1 MIRKAM
7 WQASREAVERARA
20 GEGPTLLEAMTFRF
34 MGHYFGDPGAY
45 IPKDEYAAALA
56 RDPMPAT
63 KAAVLQTKAA
73 SEADLEAIARDIN
86 AQIDDAVKVCRGL
99 ESTGARRDQQRHLRP
114 GSARMS
120 TVTAAAPETM
130 SFTDAYRMAL
140 DEALESDP
148 SVLLLGED
156 IGDKEGGGVF
166 KVTKGLST
174 KYGAHRVRTTPIS
187 EQAILGAAVGAAL
200 AGMRPVAEIMLMN
213 FITVA
218 MDQIVN
224 HAAKLRFMS
233 GGQTGVPITI
243 RTRTG
248 AGAGTAGQH
257 SDMLEAWFAHVAG
270 IKVVVP
276 STPADAKGLLS
287 SCIFDDD
294 PCLFIEDGLTRA
306 LTGPAPPPGH
316 RVPLGK
322 AHVARS
328 GSDVSVIGYGRPL
341 RDTLV
346 IAERLGA
353 RRYPGRG
360 RRLADGFATRHR
372 RHPEVGGQDAPCRG
386 GSRSPAQLRRG
397 RGSGR
402 ADPRAPLRPARRAR
416 AAGRLSRRHGAV
428 RQGARNGVPL

>member
-1 MIRKAM
+1 
-7 WQASREAVERARA
+7 
-20 GEGPTLLEAMTFRF
+20 
-34 MGHYFGDPGAY
+34 
-45 IPKDEYAAALA
+45 
-56 RDPMPAT
+56 
-63 KAAVLQTKAA
+63 
-73 SEADLEAIARDIN
+73 
-86 AQIDDAVKVCRGL
+86 
-99 ESTGARRDQQRHLRP
+99 
-114 GSARMS
+114 MS
-120 TVTAAAPETM
+120 TVAAAAAQTM

-148 SVLLLGED
+148 NVLLLGED

-200 AGMRPVAEIMLMN
+200 AGMRPIAEIMLMN
-213 FITVA
+213 FVTVA

-270 IKVVVP
+270 MKVVVP

-287 SCIFDDD
+287 ACIFDDD

-316 RVPLGK
+316 RLPLGK
-322 AHVARS
+322 AHIARA
-328 GSDVSVIGYGRPL
+328 GGDVSVIGYGRPL
-341 RDTLV
+341 RDTLI
-346 IAERLGA
+346 IAERLAQEGIQVEVVDL
-353 RRYPGRG
+353 RTVSP
-360 RRLADGFATRHR
+360 LDTDGVLKSVAKT
-372 RHPEVGGQDAPCRG
+372 
-386 GSRSPAQLRRG
+386 
-397 RGSGR
+397 
-402 ADPRAPLRPARRAR
+402 RRAVVVHEAPR
-416 AAGRLSRRHGAV
+416 SFGVGAEVAARIQEHLYGQLAAPVLRVASRDV
-428 RQGARNGVPL
+428 TVPFAKVLETEYLYKPTEIESAIRRTLEAKAPR

>member
-1 MIRKAM
+1 
-7 WQASREAVERARA
+7 
-20 GEGPTLLEAMTFRF
+20 
-34 MGHYFGDPGAY
+34 
-45 IPKDEYAAALA
+45 
-56 RDPMPAT
+56 
-63 KAAVLQTKAA
+63 
-73 SEADLEAIARDIN
+73 
-86 AQIDDAVKVCRGL
+86 
-99 ESTGARRDQQRHLRP
+99 
-114 GSARMS
+114 MS
-120 TVTAAAPETM
+120 TVTAAAPQTM

-270 IKVVVP
+270 MKVVVP

-346 IAERLGA
+346 IAERLAQEGIQVEVVDL
-353 RRYPGRG
+353 RTVSP
-360 RRLADGFATRHR
+360 LDTDGVLKSVAKT
-372 RHPEVGGQDAPCRG
+372 
-386 GSRSPAQLRRG
+386 
-397 RGSGR
+397 
-402 ADPRAPLRPARRAR
+402 RRAVVVHEAPR
-416 AAGRLSRRHGAV
+416 SFGVGAEVAARIQEHLFGQLAAPVLRVASRDV
-428 RQGARNGVPL
+428 TVPFAKVLETEYLYKPTEIESAIRRTLEAKAPR

>member
-1 MIRKAM
+1 
-7 WQASREAVERARA
+7 
-20 GEGPTLLEAMTFRF
+20 
-34 MGHYFGDPGAY
+34 
-45 IPKDEYAAALA
+45 
-56 RDPMPAT
+56 
-63 KAAVLQTKAA
+63 
-73 SEADLEAIARDIN
+73 
-86 AQIDDAVKVCRGL
+86 
-99 ESTGARRDQQRHLRP
+99 
-114 GSARMS
+114 MS
-120 TVTAAAPETM
+120 TVTAVAPQTM

-200 AGMRPVAEIMLMN
+200 AGMRPIAEIMLMN
-213 FITVA
+213 FVTVA

-346 IAERLGA
+346 IAERLAQEGIQVEVVDL
-353 RRYPGRG
+353 RTVSP
-360 RRLADGFATRHR
+360 LDTDGILKSVAKT
-372 RHPEVGGQDAPCRG
+372 
-386 GSRSPAQLRRG
+386 
-397 RGSGR
+397 
-402 ADPRAPLRPARRAR
+402 RRAVVVHEAPR
-416 AAGRLSRRHGAV
+416 SFGVGAEVAARIQEHLYGQLAAPVLRVASRDV
-428 RQGARNGVPL
+428 TVPFAKVLETEYLYKPTEIESAIRRTLEAKAPR

>member
-1 MIRKAM
+1 
-7 WQASREAVERARA
+7 
-20 GEGPTLLEAMTFRF
+20 
-34 MGHYFGDPGAY
+34 
-45 IPKDEYAAALA
+45 
-56 RDPMPAT
+56 
-63 KAAVLQTKAA
+63 
-73 SEADLEAIARDIN
+73 
-86 AQIDDAVKVCRGL
+86 
-99 ESTGARRDQQRHLRP
+99 
-114 GSARMS
+114 
-120 TVTAAAPETM
+120 M

-213 FITVA
+213 FVTVA

-346 IAERLGA
+346 IAERLAQEGIQVEVVDL
-353 RRYPGRG
+353 RTVSP
-360 RRLADGFATRHR
+360 LDTDGILKSVAKT
-372 RHPEVGGQDAPCRG
+372 
-386 GSRSPAQLRRG
+386 
-397 RGSGR
+397 
-402 ADPRAPLRPARRAR
+402 RRAVVVHEAPR
-416 AAGRLSRRHGAV
+416 SFGVGAEVAARIQEHLYGQLAAPVLRVASRDV
-428 RQGARNGVPL
+428 TVPFAKVLETEYLYKPTEIESAIRRTLEAKAPR

>member
-1 MIRKAM
+1 M
-7 WQASREAVERARA
+7 SAV
-20 GEGPTLLEAMTFRF
+20 TT
-34 MGHYFGDPGAY
+34 
-45 IPKDEYAAALA
+45 
-56 RDPMPAT
+56 
-63 KAAVLQTKAA
+63 
-73 SEADLEAIARDIN
+73 
-86 AQIDDAVKVCRGL
+86 
-99 ESTGARRDQQRHLRP
+99 
-114 GSARMS
+114 
-120 TVTAAAPETM
+120 AAPETI
-130 SFTDAYRMAL
+130 SFTDAYRLAL

-213 FITVA
+213 FVTVA

-294 PCLFIEDGLTRA
+294 PCLFIEDGVTRA

-346 IAERLGA
+346 IAERLAQEGIQVEVVDL
-353 RRYPGRG
+353 RTVSP
-360 RRLADGFATRHR
+360 LDTDGILKSVAKT
-372 RHPEVGGQDAPCRG
+372 
-386 GSRSPAQLRRG
+386 
-397 RGSGR
+397 
-402 ADPRAPLRPARRAR
+402 RRAVVVHEAPR
-416 AAGRLSRRHGAV
+416 SFGVGAEVAARIQEHLYGQLAAPVLRVASRDV
-428 RQGARNGVPL
+428 TVPFAKVLETEYLYKPTEIESAIRRTLEAKAPR